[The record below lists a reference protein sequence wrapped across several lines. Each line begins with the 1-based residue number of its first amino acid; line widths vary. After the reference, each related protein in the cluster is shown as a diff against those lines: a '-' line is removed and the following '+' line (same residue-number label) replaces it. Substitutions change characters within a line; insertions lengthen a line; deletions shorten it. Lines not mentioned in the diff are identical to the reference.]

1 MVAEELENAI
11 RKFICETFEVEYI
24 SRMHISVEDNVYICK
39 LDMNTSL
46 TPIEI
51 VGEFNSADAFF
62 EFMKKEL
69 INRRL
74 NIASYFKLQM
84 ESDTIYD

>member
-11 RKFICETFEVEYI
+11 RNFICETFEVEYI
-24 SRMHISVEDNVYICK
+24 SRMHINVQDNVYICK

-51 VGEFNSADAFF
+51 VGEFNSADDFF

-74 NIASYFKLQM
+74 HIANYFKLQM